1 MESQGKCPFSMEIHG
16 EISMEIDGLILH
28 GIPWRIFHG
37 TYRGGILTRVVKA
50 KPQRQTSEGPP
61 ELD

>member
-1 MESQGKCPFSMEIHG
+1 
-16 EISMEIDGLILH
+16 MEIDGLILH

-61 ELD
+61 ELN